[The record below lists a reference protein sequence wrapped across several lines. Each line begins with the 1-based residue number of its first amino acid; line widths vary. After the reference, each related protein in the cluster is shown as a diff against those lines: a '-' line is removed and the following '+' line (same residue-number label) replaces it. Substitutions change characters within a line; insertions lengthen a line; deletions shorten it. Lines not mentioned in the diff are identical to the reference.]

1 MNTFISTSLCFWFS
15 VLIRDIRAFN
25 WLQCPHDESQCRDDM
40 DCTSG
45 AMGRRAGYFCSSWPF
60 YSGGFAECCD
70 ENYEHSTCTHSVY
83 SHETNN
89 VFCDF
94 WYMTQTSV
102 EDELQLCDCKVN
114 NGHYCISWI
123 CATIAGYDFDDTNHS
138 NADLLAKLLLP
149 NQIEIFGVHQCGYFT
164 DHALIS
170 RNHEVKQYCY
180 KYDDFKSCYCKPNDD
195 ANATQLLYCAEW
207 VCHQY
212 VNKAKNSLSFDAD
225 YDASKAGKY
234 HNYWNASDRAPP
246 SDVNVSSVIDMMKLS
261 LKTTHEEYRCT
272 SSYSNTDRIA
282 NHYDIVDKTE
292 CVEWK
297 GNVVESD
304 ASSFRVMSCATE
316 GWNSDTSTFTQIA
329 ADQLSGYNMST
340 SDLVDTYSY
349 KWQCHAKSMNMR
361 RNDVF
366 LNFYMSTIIWSI
378 CVGCVALCIIFKYMQ
393 YKYITL
399 SSFFCVQ
406 AWFLFIFGSIS
417 AVHGG
422 LPSFVIYFAVQ
433 FPILLY
439 IVYLKCKH
447 RGKQPYG
454 ALTMKY
460 EFDVEESVSRV
471 G

>member
-1 MNTFISTSLCFWFS
+1 MHMCFGSTEFIEIIDASMN
-15 VLIRDIRAFN
+15 
-25 WLQCPHDESQCRDDM
+25 
-40 DCTSG
+40 G
-45 AMGRRAGYFCSSWPF
+45 WPF
-60 YSGGFAECCD
+60 Y
-70 ENYEHSTCTHSVY
+70 SVY

-349 KWQCHAKSMNMR
+349 KWQCRLCRTVYHLQIHAIQIHHTVVLLLCSSL
-361 RNDVF
+361 VF
-366 LNFYMSTIIWSI
+366 
-378 CVGCVALCIIFKYMQ
+378 
-393 YKYITL
+393 
-399 SSFFCVQ
+399 
-406 AWFLFIFGSIS
+406 
-417 AVHGG
+417 VH
-422 LPSFVIYFAVQ
+422 FWIYFGCARWITFICHLFCCAIPHFALYCVFEVQ
-433 FPILLY
+433 TP
-439 IVYLKCKH
+439 
-447 RGKQPYG
+447 R
-454 ALTMKY
+454 
-460 EFDVEESVSRV
+460 
-471 G
+471 